1 MLIVADDAHDRVV
14 VVDIRFTV
22 IVALDV
28 LELPP

>member
-1 MLIVADDAHDRVV
+1 VLIVADDAHDRAVA
-14 VVDIRFTV
+14 VDIRLTV

>member
-1 MLIVADDAHDRVV
+1 MLIVADDAHDKAV

-22 IVALDV
+22 IVKLDV